1 MITPILNVSSLL
13 LGLTAWVLGARAV
26 ARRRVSLLSVGVCL
40 RALVLQFAELT
51 HRAESG
57 DISAILDTIRAIT
70 LAAATLSAGTISL
83 NALAHL
89 SGRGE

>member
-1 MITPILNVSSLL
+1 MISPILNVSSLL

-26 ARRRVSLLSVGVCL
+26 ARRRVSLLSFGCCL
-40 RALVLQFAELT
+40 LALVLQFAELT
-51 HRAESG
+51 HRAEIG
-57 DISAILDTIRAIT
+57 DISAILDTVRAIT

-89 SGRGE
+89 SSRGE